1 LRYLNRSSSF
11 VGESISMQNPE
22 GDTGSA
28 RPETVVPRSHRLVRR
43 LTWLFAIELAAVA
56 VFLCA
61 ALLPAGVLRQA
72 GAIAREAVSGGL
84 SALVLTTLLL
94 PLTVLLGTLA
104 LTWARFRFSAGSSVS
119 RPPRL
124 WDDPGFAA
132 RQCQALIVPAGT
144 LLIWLVVRYAWPEAP
159 ADTDVS
165 GALASTPGSATTA
178 NLAAA
183 FVFALAFV
191 SLVTERVMSAFPA
204 PQLPEAPPLRRVL
217 LLTTLLLVVAGGIE
231 LGRGAGL
238 AWVRWPALALIC
250 VPGLI
255 AAELSIRALAR
266 MFLPPPAAADATAVT
281 ESLLAS
287 VITGGPRAPGAL
299 LKTHLGLDFARSWAL
314 RFLSAAI
321 LPAVLGTALLC
332 WVLTGLKLIDLGQ
345 RGIYERFGAPV
356 AVMGPGLHL
365 LLPWPLGRLRP
376 VEYGTIHSV
385 AIGVDQAAPQEMEET
400 VAAEATPPASLNR
413 LWESSHPGQAS
424 YLVPSRGTGQ
434 EGFQSVSTEISVLY
448 RVGLTDAAA
457 MQSVYT
463 VADPESLIRESAS
476 RLVLRYFNSREL
488 DAVLGASRENVAG
501 SLREALATNMDEHQA
516 GVEIVSVLIEEIH
529 PPAGAAG
536 AYHAVQAAEI
546 NANASIS
553 QELGRAKRAAGVAQ
567 QEAHQ
572 LTAAAD
578 AQAAET
584 VAVAN
589 AETYRFTADRRA
601 YAESGESFL
610 LERSYSK
617 LKTALAQAPLT
628 LIDHRLSPA
637 QGPVLDLRSP
647 LAAPRAS
654 STAPTS
660 APAAAGKRSA
670 TPDIDLPE

>member
-1 LRYLNRSSSF
+1 
-11 VGESISMQNPE
+11 MQNPE
-22 GDTGSA
+22 GATGSA
-28 RPETVVPRSHRLVRR
+28 QPETVVPRSHRLIRR
-43 LTWLFAIELAAVA
+43 LTWLFAIELGAVA
-56 VFLCA
+56 VFLCG
-61 ALLPAGVLRQA
+61 ALLPTGILAQT
-72 GAIAREAVSGGL
+72 GAIAREAISGGL
-84 SALVLTTLLL
+84 SALTLTTLLL
-94 PLTVLLGTLA
+94 PLTVLLSTLA
-104 LTWARFRFSAGSSVS
+104 LTWARFRFSEGSSTS
-119 RPPRL
+119 RRPRP

-132 RQCQALIVPAGT
+132 RVCQALIVPGGT
-144 LLIWLVVRYAWPEAP
+144 LLIWLVVRFAWPEAP
-159 ADTDVS
+159 PESD
-165 GALASTPGSATTA
+165 ASAAPPGSATTA

-183 FVFALAFV
+183 FVFALAFI
-191 SLVTERVMSAFPA
+191 SLVTERVMRAFPA
-204 PQLPEAPPLRRVL
+204 PQLPEAPALRRVL
-217 LLTTLLLVVAGGIE
+217 LLTTLLLVAAGAIE

-238 AWVRWPALALIC
+238 AWVRWPALVLIC

-255 AAELSIRALAR
+255 ASELSIRALAR
-266 MFLPPPAAADATAVT
+266 MFLPPPAPADATAVT

-332 WVLTGLKLIDLGQ
+332 WILTGLKLIDLGQ

-356 AVMGPGLHL
+356 AVLGPGLHL

-385 AIGVDQAAPQEMEET
+385 AIGIDPAAPQEMEEG
-400 VAAEATPPASLNR
+400 VEAEATPPASLNR
-413 LWESSHPGQAS
+413 LWESSHPGQAN
-424 YLVPSRGTGQ
+424 YLVPSRGTGR

-501 SLREALATNMDEHQA
+501 SLRDALAANMDEHHA

-567 QEAHQ
+567 QESHQ

-578 AQAAET
+578 AQASET
-584 VAVAN
+584 VAAAN
-589 AETYRFTADRRA
+589 SESYRFNADRRA
-601 YAESGESFL
+601 YAESGEPFL
-610 LERSYSK
+610 LERTYSK
-617 LKTALAQAPLT
+617 LKTALSQAPLT
-628 LIDHRLSPA
+628 ILDHRLSPS
-637 QGPVLDLRSP
+637 QGPVLDLRS
-647 LAAPRAS
+647 LTAVPRAS
-654 STAPTS
+654 SAAP
-660 APAAAGKRSA
+660 AAGKRTA
-670 TPDIDLPE
+670 TPEIDLPE

>member
-1 LRYLNRSSSF
+1 
-11 VGESISMQNPE
+11 MQNPQ
-22 GDTGSA
+22 GDT
-28 RPETVVPRSHRLVRR
+28 PETVVPRSHRLIRR
-43 LTWLFAIELAAVA
+43 LTWLFAIEWAAVG

-61 ALLPAGVLRQA
+61 ALLPTGILPQI

-84 SALVLTTLLL
+84 SALTLTTLLL
-94 PLTVLLGTLA
+94 PLTVLLGTLT
-104 LTWARFRFSAGSSVS
+104 LTWARFRFSAGSSTS
-119 RPPRL
+119 RRPHL

-144 LLIWLVVRYAWPEAP
+144 LLIWLVVRFAWPETPPENDA
-159 ADTDVS
+159 S
-165 GALASTPGSATTA
+165 GAVTAPPGSATTA

-183 FVFALAFV
+183 FVFALAFI

-204 PQLPEAPPLRRVL
+204 PQLPEAPALRRVL
-217 LLTTLLLVVAGGIE
+217 LLTTLLLAAAGGIE

-238 AWVRWPALALIC
+238 AWVHWPAMVLIC

-255 AAELSIRALAR
+255 ASELSIRALAR
-266 MFLPPPAAADATAVT
+266 MFLPPPAPADATAVT

-287 VITGGPRAPGAL
+287 VITGGPRAPGTL

-314 RFLSAAI
+314 KFLSAAI

-332 WVLTGLKLIDLGQ
+332 WILTGLKLIDLGQ

-356 AVMGPGLHL
+356 AVLGPGLHL

-385 AIGVDQAAPQEMEET
+385 AIGIDPAAPQEMEEG
-400 VAAEATPPASLNR
+400 VGAEATPPASLNR
-413 LWESSHPGQAS
+413 LWESSHPGQAN

-501 SLREALATNMDEHQA
+501 SLRDALATNMDEHHA

-546 NANASIS
+546 SASASIS

-567 QEAHQ
+567 QESHQ

-578 AQAAET
+578 AQAAES
-584 VAVAN
+584 VAAAD
-589 AETYRFTADRRA
+589 AESYRFTADRRA
-601 YAESGESFL
+601 YAETGEPFL
-610 LERSYSK
+610 LERTYSK
-617 LKTALAQAPLT
+617 LKTALSQAPLT
-628 LIDHRLSPA
+628 IVDHRLSPS
-637 QGPVLDLRSP
+637 QGPVLDLRS
-647 LAAPRAS
+647 LTGAPRAS
-654 STAPTS
+654 SA
-660 APAAAGKRSA
+660 APASQPAAGRRSA